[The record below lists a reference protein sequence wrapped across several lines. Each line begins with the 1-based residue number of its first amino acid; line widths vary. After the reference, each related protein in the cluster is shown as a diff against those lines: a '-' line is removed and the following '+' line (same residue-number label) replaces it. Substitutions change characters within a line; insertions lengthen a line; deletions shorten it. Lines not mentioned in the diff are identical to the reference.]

1 MEALS
6 KIVNEK
12 VEAIEFRVREGFA
25 GRDVPLKELKLKKN
39 LLVASITRG
48 GKLILPSGDDS
59 IQEGDSVVVV
69 TTLIG
74 LEKLDDILA

>member
-1 MEALS
+1 MCRPAGCGKRFQGRGGL
-6 KIVNEK
+6 KD
-12 VEAIEFRVREGFA
+12 GCA

-69 TTLIG
+69 TTLVG